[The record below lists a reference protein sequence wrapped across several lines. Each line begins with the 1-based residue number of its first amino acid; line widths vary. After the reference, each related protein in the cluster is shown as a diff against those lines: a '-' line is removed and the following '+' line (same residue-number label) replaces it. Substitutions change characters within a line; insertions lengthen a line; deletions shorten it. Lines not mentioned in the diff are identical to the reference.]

1 MRIRFKKTKV
11 MEKYTGFFED
21 KPVNFLDGEE
31 KDVPVAKGEQLLRD
45 YSEFFTAVN
54 LVKEIEKPPRDKMIK
69 KAKTK
74 KF

>member
-1 MRIRFKKTKV
+1 MRIRFKKTEV
-11 MEKYTGFFED
+11 MEKYIGFFED

-31 KDVPVAKGEQLLRD
+31 KDVPDAKGEQLLKG
-45 YSEFFTAVN
+45 YPEFFTEVK
-54 LVKEIEKPPRDKMIK
+54 VKEIEKPPRDKMIK